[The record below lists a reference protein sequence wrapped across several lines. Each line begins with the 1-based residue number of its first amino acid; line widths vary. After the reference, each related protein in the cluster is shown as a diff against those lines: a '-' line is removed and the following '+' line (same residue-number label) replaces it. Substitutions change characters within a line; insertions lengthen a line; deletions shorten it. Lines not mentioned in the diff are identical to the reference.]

1 MPLASTLIAAGLH
14 TTQISPGSVAV
25 GLTAAGASQ
34 ATALVLRDEVNIIGT
49 AAASTGVLLPQS
61 GVGDDIAVVNGG
73 ANAVLVYPPV
83 GHQINNLAANAGYS
97 LAVAKAARCLRVS
110 ETRWVVIA
118 A

>member
-1 MPLASTLIAAGLH
+1 M
-14 TTQISPGSVAV
+14 
-25 GLTAAGASQ
+25 
-34 ATALVLRDEVNIIGT
+34 LRDEVNIIGT
-49 AAASTGVLLPQS
+49 AAAAASAGVLLPQT

-73 ANAVLVYPPV
+73 ANAGRVYPPA

-97 LAVAKAARCLRVS
+97 LAAAKAARCLRVS